1 MTNFIR
7 TKISEIV
14 DSDFQLLVSELCECL
29 NLDKNEIVD
38 ESLWFLMM
46 VIAKDKIKISNGNV
60 LVTKILDT
68 KVGKL
73 AFDSVVYSVCCEL
86 VRLNNSHIDFFSGKS
101 VFALIKNCHKFFAP
115 KQTRPKRPTKREIS
129 RQFEVEL
136 IKRRRKNG
144 SL

>member
-29 NLDKNEIVD
+29 NLDKNEIID

-46 VIAKDKIKISNGNV
+46 VIAKDKMKISNGNV

-73 AFDSVVYSVCCEL
+73 AFDSVVYSVCHEL
-86 VRLNNSHIDFFSGKS
+86 VRLNNSHIDFFGGES
-101 VFALIKNCHKFFAP
+101 VFALIKNCHKFFIP
-115 KQTRPKRPTKREIS
+115 KKNRPKRPTKREIS
-129 RQFEVEL
+129 RQLEVEL